1 MNPLQP
7 PRTMSTMASLLVISG
22 STAGDY
28 YLLGQN
34 PVVIGRDEDSPIQ
47 IVDEAVSR
55 KHLQISPDG
64 EQSYLAKDLSSANG
78 TFVNDAPI
86 GNTHP
91 LADGDILR
99 LGTTELMFNAIDFA
113 DGETAFQHYR
123 QHGERDK
130 STIIRKK

>member
-1 MNPLQP
+1 MP
-7 PRTMSTMASLLVISG
+7 TMASLLVISG

-28 YLLGQN
+28 YLLGQD

-55 KHLQISPDG
+55 KHLRISPDG
-64 EQSYLAKDLSSANG
+64 DESYHAEDLDSANG
-78 TFVNDAPI
+78 TFVNDMPI
-86 GNTHP
+86 GKSHP
-91 LADGDILR
+91 LGDGDVLR
-99 LGTTELMFNAIDFA
+99 LGTTELMFSAIDFA

-130 STIIRKK
+130 STIIRSK

>member
-1 MNPLQP
+1 MP
-7 PRTMSTMASLLVISG
+7 TMASLLVISG

-28 YLLGQN
+28 YLLGKD
-34 PVVIGRDEDSPIQ
+34 PVVIGRDESSPIQ

-55 KHLQISPDG
+55 KHLRISPVADR
-64 EQSYLAKDLSSANG
+64 SYHAEDLASANG
-78 TFVNDAPI
+78 TYVNDVRI
-86 GNTHP
+86 RETRP
-91 LADGDILR
+91 LADGDVVR
-99 LGTTELMFNAIDFA
+99 LGSTELMFSAIDYA